1 MTADLAPAYPSR
13 LSKRSL
19 PFKPLPRILRRPRGR
34 IVGYVNGNDIPSR
47 SIEGE
52 DPLYLP
58 QAKVY
63 TGAVPPARELHNVV
77 VVAAAR
83 RPEGG
88 G

>member
-1 MTADLAPAYPSR
+1 
-13 LSKRSL
+13 
-19 PFKPLPRILRRPRGR
+19 
-34 IVGYVNGNDIPSR
+34 VGYVNGNDISSR

-58 QAKVY
+58 QAKVH

-77 VVAAAR
+77 VVAGAR